1 MLRDDLAAIEREF
14 GRDTVSNVEA
24 ITEIGEY
31 LRAGG
36 GKRIRPA
43 LLLLSS
49 KLFDYE
55 GRGAVK
61 LGAVVEII
69 HTATL
74 VHDDIIDE
82 ARIRRGRP
90 AANTQWGNS
99 KCVLAG
105 DWLYMQAFKVAV
117 QERNFRILDTLIDLT
132 QQMVEGELLQ
142 MEKLG
147 KFISQDEYFDLI
159 FRKTACLFSVCMRM
173 GGILGG
179 ATPEQEE
186 NLAQYGRDLG
196 MAFQIVDD
204 VLDLT
209 ASESVLGKPVA
220 SDLREGKVTMAVIH
234 ALERCTPG
242 ERKLIET
249 VLREQSVN
257 SGILE
262 ATVGPA
268 ATASFAKEIDGTVG
282 IPGAANL
289 VDNLFFE
296 PQPPSGL
303 GMQCSGIDQFSY
315 GEVSVSSS
323 QLTITPK
330 DINGNPLITDD
341 GVCGPFVLNFQP

>member
-1 MLRDDLAAIEREF
+1 LSTPAAINGKEIFEMLRDDLAAIEREF

-31 LRAGG
+31 LRGGG

-49 KLFDYE
+49 KLFDYR

-117 QERNFRILDTLIDLT
+117 QERNFRILDTLIELT

-147 KFISQDEYFDLI
+147 KFISQDGYFDLI

-173 GGILGG
+173 GAILGG

-186 NLAQYGRDLG
+186 GLAQYGRDLG

-220 SDLREGKVTMAVIH
+220 SDLREGKVTLAVIH
-234 ALERCTPG
+234 ALERCTPA
-242 ERKLIET
+242 ERELVEH
-249 VLREQSVN
+249 VLEERAFNGVTHSE
-257 SGILE
+257 IL
-262 ATVGPA
+262 G
-268 ATASFAKEIDGTVG
+268 
-282 IPGAANL
+282 
-289 VDNLFFE
+289 
-296 PQPPSGL
+296 
-303 GMQCSGIDQFSY
+303 
-315 GEVSVSSS
+315 
-323 QLTITPK
+323 
-330 DINGNPLITDD
+330 
-341 GVCGPFVLNFQP
+341 VLNRYGSLDAAHACALQYATLARNAICDFPESEIKRALLWAPEFVVIREK